1 MPAESSGGG
10 VLERRIPKTGES
22 VPAIGLGTWQVFDVA
37 GDAAEMA
44 QARDTLKAFV
54 GLGARVVDSSP
65 MYGSSESVTG
75 QLASELGVR
84 AKLFVAT
91 KVWTSGKQAGIRQ
104 MEDSMRKLRVE
115 RLDLM
120 QVHNLVDADT
130 HLATLSDWK
139 ASGRIRYAGVTHY
152 HAGAHADLERFVSGG
167 DIDFV
172 QVNYSLAEPEAERR
186 LLRAAAD
193 TRTAVIVNRPFA
205 EGAMF
210 RRVKGSPCPS
220 GRRRSAA
227 RAGRS
232 SSSSGS
238 SGSRPSP
245 ASFRPRAIR
254 RTSSTTSTPPPAP
267 RQTRRCARG
276 CRATSTRCSPPPLRQ
291 GPGPQSACRRPREQT
306 GSSREPSA
314 RPKRRAIVTW
324 PGGPWSCSP
333 STTSRP
339 AARPSS
345 EPCAGGSG
353 PPGRFASGSP

>member
-1 MPAESSGGG
+1 MAVVIGPDATRRAFLKTGAVALGAMLMPGESSGDG

-22 VPAIGLGTWQVFDVA
+22 VPAVGLGTWQVFDVA

-54 GLGARVVDSSP
+54 GLGGRVVDSSP

-91 KVWTSGKQAGIRQ
+91 KVWTSGRQAGIRQ

-139 ASGRIRYAGVTHY
+139 ASGRVRYAGVTHY
-152 HAGAHADLERFVSGG
+152 HAGAHAELERFLKRG
-167 DIDFV
+167 DVDFV

-193 TRTAVIVNRPFA
+193 SRTAVIVNRPFS

-210 RRVKGSPCPS
+210 RRVKGKPVPEWARDIGCASWAQFFLKWILGQPAVTCVIPAT
-220 GRRRSAA
+220 RNPAHVADNLNAA
-227 RAGRS
+227 
-232 SSSSGS
+232 
-238 SGSRPSP
+238 
-245 ASFRPRAIR
+245 
-254 RTSSTTSTPPPAP
+254 
-267 RQTRRCARG
+267 
-276 CRATSTRCSPPPLRQ
+276 
-291 GPGPQSACRRPREQT
+291 
-306 GSSREPSA
+306 
-314 RPKRRAIVTW
+314 
-324 PGGPWSCSP
+324 
-333 STTSRP
+333 
-339 AARPSS
+339 
-345 EPCAGGSG
+345 SG
-353 PPGRFASGSP
+353 PPPDEAMRRKMSGYFHSL

>member
-1 MPAESSGGG
+1 MAVVTGPNATRRAFLKSGAVALGAMLMPAESSGDG

-22 VPAIGLGTWQVFDVA
+22 IPAVGLGTWQVFDVA

-91 KVWTSGKQAGIRQ
+91 KVWTSGRQAGIRQ

-139 ASGRIRYAGVTHY
+139 ASGRVRYAGVTHY
-152 HAGAHADLERFVSGG
+152 HAGAHADLERFLKRG
-167 DIDFV
+167 DIDFI

-193 TRTAVIVNRPFA
+193 SGTAVIVNRPFA

-210 RRVKGSPCPS
+210 RRVKGKPVPEWAREIGCASWAQFFLKWILGHPAVTCVIPAT
-220 GRRRSAA
+220 RNPAHVVDNVNAA
-227 RAGRS
+227 AG
-232 SSSSGS
+232 
-238 SGSRPSP
+238 
-245 ASFRPRAIR
+245 
-254 RTSSTTSTPPPAP
+254 PPPDEAM
-267 RQTRRCARG
+267 RRKMSG
-276 CRATSTRCSPPPLRQ
+276 YF
-291 GPGPQSACRRPREQT
+291 QSL
-306 GSSREPSA
+306 
-314 RPKRRAIVTW
+314 
-324 PGGPWSCSP
+324 
-333 STTSRP
+333 
-339 AARPSS
+339 
-345 EPCAGGSG
+345 
-353 PPGRFASGSP
+353 